1 MDMTVRVTCRY
12 SKVMFGYERID
23 DDAELLRDIVYYSV
37 TLHRSILKMAG
48 SRHDVIL
55 AILEEDPATVF
66 RCTPFISLFNT
77 QILLV
82 QLVMR
87 AELANIVIRQVK
99 AGIQDRF
106 NLMSAINQ
114 VRGSIGRI
122 SYANG
127 DRTDCTRS
135 NIREL

>member
-1 MDMTVRVTCRY
+1 
-12 SKVMFGYERID
+12 
-23 DDAELLRDIVYYSV
+23 
-37 TLHRSILKMAG
+37 MAG
-48 SRHDVIL
+48 SRPDVIL

-82 QLVMR
+82 HLVMR

-99 AGIQDRF
+99 DGLQDRF